1 MKKPLDVALL
11 LAFTTNYVYSYF
23 HFYTFFPILA
33 FMLLRVLSINSPFI
47 AGFLV
52 STMEFSFIISTHNA
66 VLSIILLILIC
77 IFYKFNFSVYFF
89 ALGWI
94 SSILLRY
101 GLIHYYQ
108 DNLYLAKSIIVL
120 IPFFLFLISIKKL
133 EGSTIVK
140 HRGD

>member
-1 MKKPLDVALL
+1 MDVFCLFNSTWSLSSGSHCWWIQKHKFHNKRMKAHETKI
-11 LAFTTNYVYSYF
+11 YVY
-23 HFYTFFPILA
+23 ILQYLNA
-33 FMLLRVLSINSPFI
+33 NQ
-47 AGFLV
+47 
-52 STMEFSFIISTHNA
+52 TMEFSFIISTHNA